1 MNRPEQEAQIAIV
14 AWIKAVSPSTMCFHV
29 PNAAKR
35 SPAER
40 RALVAMGLLAGVPDL
55 CLIAEP
61 PGPSLAFVEVKA
73 AGGKLSPEQQSFR
86 AWAEAAGIPYAVVQ
100 NIDETRVAFREWLVP
115 TRESA
120 T

>member
-55 CLIAEP
+55 CLVAEP

-73 AGGKLSPEQQSFR
+73 QGGKLSPEQTSFR

-100 NIDETRVAFREWLVP
+100 NIDQTRVAFREWLVP